1 MLKKQERRHEQR
13 FDKVFSVYIN
23 SPFGSAFG
31 IVRNISEGG
40 MFIETND
47 PYPLGSR
54 MKITFSRQEND
65 TEMTALAEVA
75 HLCLLNQT
83 AAGGNRESM
92 IGMGVR
98 FIGFEQEGLQLTQRN
113 WVELQ

>member
-1 MLKKQERRHEQR
+1 MLKKQEKRHEQR

-23 SPFGSAFG
+23 SAFGSAFG

-47 PYPLGSR
+47 PYPLGCQ

-65 TEMTALAEVA
+65 TEMTAIAEVA
-75 HLCLLNQT
+75 HLCLLTQT

-98 FIGFEQEGLQLTQRN
+98 FLGFEQEGLQMAQRER
-113 WVELQ
+113 VELQ